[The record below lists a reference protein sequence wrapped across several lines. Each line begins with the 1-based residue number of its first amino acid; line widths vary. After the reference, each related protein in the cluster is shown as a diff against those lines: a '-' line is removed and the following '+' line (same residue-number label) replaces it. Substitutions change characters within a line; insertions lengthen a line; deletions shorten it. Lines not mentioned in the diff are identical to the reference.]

1 MPDRLVTVATF
12 YQPAQGYVLKGRL
25 EAEGIP
31 CFMQDEAASQ
41 TMLYAPVIGGAKLQ
55 VRESDLAQVH
65 RVMAT
70 LQDIDGVRF
79 DAPTE
84 AGGGPLDAE
93 QGPDAADSAPAEPEC
108 PECGSSEVSRNT
120 LSVLATVLFMLVL
133 LLPCPGLKRR
143 WSCAGC
149 GHQWKV

>member
-1 MPDRLVTVATF
+1 MSDRLVTVATF

-41 TMLYAPVIGGAKLQ
+41 TQLYAPIVGGAKLQ
-55 VRESDLAQVH
+55 VRESDLARVR

-70 LQDIDGVRF
+70 LQDAEGVRF
-79 DAPTE
+79 DASGETD
-84 AGGGPLDAE
+84 GDS
-93 QGPDAADSAPAEPEC
+93 AADGRGPGEAESAPIEAEC
-108 PECGSSEVSRNT
+108 PECGSIEVSRNT

-133 LLPCPGLKRR
+133 LLPCPNLKRR
-143 WSCAGC
+143 WRCAHC